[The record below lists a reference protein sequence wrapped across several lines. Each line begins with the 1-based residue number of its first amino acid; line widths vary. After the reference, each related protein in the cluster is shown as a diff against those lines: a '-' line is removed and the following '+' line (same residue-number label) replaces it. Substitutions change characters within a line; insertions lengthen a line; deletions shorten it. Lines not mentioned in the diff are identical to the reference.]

1 MREYIENAKLTCQNL
16 MKDVRKQYEG
26 DIKSIQFGV
35 VAYRDHPFY
44 QNDDWEFVTSI
55 RQLTTDADAIDFLE
69 KLKARGGGDIP
80 EAVLD
85 GLSDAASKIDWRVIS
100 TKFIFHIA
108 DAPPH
113 GLQYCGK
120 DVKDD
125 FLTGCPCNIK
135 IENIA
140 SIMKEKK
147 IQYQLLKIVHKPEPF
162 IEKMKKKILSLED
175 CEMINKAVNKM
186 AAIFKEHIQNF

>member
-1 MREYIENAKLTCQNL
+1 M
-16 MKDVRKQYEG
+16 
-26 DIKSIQFGV
+26 FGV
-35 VAYRDHPFY
+35 VAYRDHPHQY
-44 QNDDWEFVTSI
+44 ETENWDFVTSI
-55 RQLTTDADAIDFLE
+55 RQLTTEADAIDFLE
-69 KLKARGGGDIP
+69 NLKAIGGGDFP

-113 GLQYCGK
+113 GFQYCGK
-120 DVKDD
+120 DVYDD
-125 FLTGCPCNIK
+125 FPKGCPCNIQ

-147 IQYQLLKIVHKPEPF
+147 IQYQLLKIVHKPDTF
-162 IEKMKKKILSLED
+162 IGKVAKKIFRSTQCD
-175 CEMINKAVNKM
+175 MINKAVDKM
-186 AAIFKEHIQNF
+186 AAIFKQHI